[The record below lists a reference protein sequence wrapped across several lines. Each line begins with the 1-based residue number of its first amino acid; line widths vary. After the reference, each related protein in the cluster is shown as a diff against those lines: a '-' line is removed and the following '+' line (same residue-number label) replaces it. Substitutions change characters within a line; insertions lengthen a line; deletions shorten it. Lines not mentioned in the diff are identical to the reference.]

1 MGTYSS
7 VSRQGAYE
15 PFELQVAR
23 GQIAGHTAVEIFGYS
38 AAIANTA
45 QGPMWEG
52 QTQSG
57 GLYAYPSSAAPLVLV
72 STSTSDTSALSV
84 QINGLDANYA
94 PITETIA
101 LNGTTNV
108 TTTQSFLRINSM
120 VTTNGAN
127 VGVIT
132 AKISSTTYAQ
142 INAGIGQTQ
151 MSIYTVPAGYTFY
164 MSYTQYDA
172 AIGFTSSA
180 YMTAQEYNKN
190 NVSGHVNILNQ
201 TVFVQKQDI
210 PYSYPIA
217 HPEKMDIQFCVK
229 ASAGGPL
236 TASMYAGGILIKNP
250 D

>member
-7 VSRQGAYE
+7 ATRQGAYE
-15 PFELQVAR
+15 PFDLQVAR
-23 GQIAGHTAVEIFGYS
+23 GQVDGHAAIEIFGYS
-38 AAIANTA
+38 AAIGATA

-57 GLYAYPSSAAPLVLV
+57 GLYTPPSSAAPLVLV
-72 STSTSDTSALSV
+72 SSSASDTTALSV
-84 QINGLDANYA
+84 RIEGCGAGFVPLV
-94 PITETIA
+94 ETIA

-108 TTTQSFLRINSM
+108 TTTGSFLRINAM
-120 VTTNGAN
+120 YVTNGTN
-127 VGVIT
+127 VGNIT

-142 INAGIGQTQ
+142 INAGVGQTQ

-164 MSYTQYDA
+164 LSYVQYDA

-180 YMTAQEYNKN
+180 YMTGQEYNKDN
-190 NVSGHVNILNQ
+190 ASGQITVTHQ
-201 TVFVQKQDI
+201 TVFVQKQETPFTAPI
-210 PYSYPIA
+210 P
-217 HPEKMDIQFCVK
+217 HTEKTDLQFCVK

-236 TASMYAGGILIKNP
+236 VCSLYAGGYLIKNP

>member
-7 VSRQGAYE
+7 ATRQGAFE
-15 PFELQVAR
+15 PFELQVSR
-23 GQIAGHTAVEIFGYS
+23 GQVDGHTPVEIFGYS
-38 AAIANTA
+38 AAIGATA

-57 GLYAYPSSAAPLVLV
+57 GLYTPPASAAPLVLV
-72 STSTSDTSALSV
+72 SSSASDTTALSV
-84 QINGLDANYA
+84 RIEGCGANFVA
-94 PITETIA
+94 LTETIA

-108 TTTQSFLRINSM
+108 TTTNSFLRINAM
-120 VTTNGAN
+120 YVTNGTN
-127 VGVIT
+127 VGTIT

-142 INAGIGQTQ
+142 INAGVGQTQ

-164 MSYTQYDA
+164 LSYVQYDA

-180 YMTAQEYNKN
+180 YMTGQEYNKD
-190 NVSGHVNILNQ
+190 NVSGQITVTHQ
-201 TVFVQKQDI
+201 TVFVQKQET
-210 PYSYPIA
+210 PFTAPVA
-217 HPEKMDIQFCVK
+217 HTEKTDMQFCVK

-236 TASMYAGGILIKNP
+236 VCSTYAGGILVKNP

>member
-23 GQIAGHTAVEIFGYS
+23 GQIAGHTGVQIFGYS
-38 AAIANTA
+38 AAIGASA

-57 GLYAYPSSAAPLVLV
+57 GLYTPPASAAPLILV
-72 STSTSDTSALSV
+72 SSSASDTSALSV
-84 QINGLDANYA
+84 KIDGLDSSYT
-94 PITETIA
+94 PISETIA
-101 LNGTTNV
+101 MNGVTNV
-108 TTTQSFLRINSM
+108 TTTKSFLRINM
-120 VTTNGAN
+120 MTTTNGTN
-127 VGVIT
+127 VGTIT
-132 AKISSTTYAQ
+132 AKISTTLYAQ

-151 MSIYTVPAGYTFY
+151 ASIYTVPAGYTLY
-164 MSYTQYDA
+164 LLTVQYDA

-180 YMTAQEYNKN
+180 YMTAQEYNKD
-190 NVSGHVNILNQ
+190 NVSGHLNILNQ
-201 TVFVQKQDI
+201 TVFVQKQEQNYATPI
-210 PYSYPIA
+210 P
-217 HPEKMDIQFCVK
+217 HTEKTDIQFCVK

-236 TASMYAGGILIKNP
+236 SASVAASGILIKNP